1 MLVSLT
7 ASRVKSFRDVFGS
20 AKASPMQTWPY
31 VKSNWRNAGKAEK
44 GRNEKT
50 GLTARGLAPLR
61 FTQKT
66 HRRLGRAKVQV
77 SLRKGNLYAVFPE
90 SFIDRVIQLA
100 DHIEFLDGIGDP
112 A

>member
-50 GLTARGLAPLR
+50 GL
-61 FTQKT
+61 
-66 HRRLGRAKVQV
+66 
-77 SLRKGNLYAVFPE
+77 
-90 SFIDRVIQLA
+90 
-100 DHIEFLDGIGDP
+100 
-112 A
+112 